1 MYSRLRLTIVKLR
14 YVPNF
19 NGHPVVS
26 KNAHFGIFLV
36 VFFPTTSSTFAK
48 TQYYIYCTFH
58 STTTKINCATPSILK
73 ITKIFQFQTL
83 LLIFEMHWDKSSVF
97 LSTKNAHFA
106 GGNWCSFR
114 VTFMKFQE
122 GIGAVRLQMCV
133 LQKICLHLESCF

>member
-1 MYSRLRLTIVKLR
+1 MPNHSLRARLTILKVR
-14 YVPNF
+14 NAPNF
-19 NGHPVVS
+19 HEHPVFS

-73 ITKIFQFQTL
+73 ITKFFQLQTL

-97 LSTKNAHFA
+97 WALKMHISQVGIDAALGSPLWNSRKASAQFDYK
-106 GGNWCSFR
+106 CVSCK
-114 VTFMKFQE
+114 KFVY
-122 GIGAVRLQMCV
+122 I
-133 LQKICLHLESCF
+133 